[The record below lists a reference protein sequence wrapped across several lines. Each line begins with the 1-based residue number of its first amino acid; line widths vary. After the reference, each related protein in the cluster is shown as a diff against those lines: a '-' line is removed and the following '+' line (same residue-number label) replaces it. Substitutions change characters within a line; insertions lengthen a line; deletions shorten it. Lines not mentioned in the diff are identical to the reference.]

1 MRKEIIALV
10 VGLCGLGFAEE
21 IPDEV
26 VRAGMDENRGFEQ
39 NLGQV
44 GDFEGNPVNNILFT
58 ARDNGLGIFITDQG
72 ASYVIYKSERT
83 PEDEI
88 SELPHSKSC
97 LLYTS
102 PSPRDRTRSRMPSS
116 A

>member
-1 MRKEIIALV
+1 MLKKIVVFV
-10 VGLCGLGFAEE
+10 VGLCALGFAEE

-26 VRAGMDENRGFEQ
+26 VSAWMDENRGFEQ

-58 ARDNGLGIFITDQG
+58 ARDNGFSIFVTPKG
-72 ASYVIYKSERT
+72 VSYVIYKSERT

-88 SELPHSKSC
+88 SGSPNSKS
-97 LLYTS
+97 
-102 PSPRDRTRSRMPSS
+102 
-116 A
+116 